1 MNEKDNV
8 ERSET
13 ATSQG
18 TPATKKKR
26 HNRNKNNKSFPK
38 REGKRD
44 SSSRQSSGPS
54 ADHRDDGVND
64 PRMGS
69 ATNSNAMNDIAWYN
83 RYPELLRSASKVP
96 FMMRP
101 GMSIGHGRFGSSEAQ
116 FVPIPGVMRIEYQA
130 AVGTSTNSLSP
141 VSACARGVYDQIRDA
156 YSGNLQTQPADLFMY
171 MMHLCQFRAYI
182 AWLKRIYGVINFYTP
197 FNRYAPVKLF
207 SAMFPDSMQFYVNRR
222 GRFDEWVA
230 DKNSLLSC
238 INQLVYMANK
248 YIAPADMAVFSRQRW
263 MNENIYTDDNSVLA
277 QWYVFAPTGF
287 WCVDGVNGENG
298 TEMKFLPFAAADET
312 EKPYTVLNAYR
323 YGLRLYKALADW
335 GDALTMNGY
344 IARAFAGRL
353 EPPVDLLP
361 EEYTVRPVYSLEVL
375 MQIHNAKVFDEYSE
389 LKWTQDPMTHAIL
402 VEPTGAF
409 DLTETLLDLP
419 MDEPDETS
427 IVIASRLAPVIM
439 KHNDG
444 SAEVNYMHCGTEV
457 VKGVYITNAVTDLD
471 DPDYMNMVKVSFLF
485 NNDLD
490 DGENRNRYL
499 ASRLWVL
506 SQYSTFNMAPMM
518 HFLYSESGGAAI
530 DTHRFFTNYGHSY
543 NFTAVDK
550 QVLANM
556 HLVCQQS
563 EFNIYRPHLA

>member
-1 MNEKDNV
+1 MDKIN
-8 ERSET
+8 RSET

-18 TPATKKKR
+18 TPSTKKKR
-26 HNRNKNNKSFPK
+26 HNKNKNNKSFPK
-38 REGKRD
+38 RESKRD
-44 SSSRQSSGPS
+44 PSDRRFDGSGVDSR
-54 ADHRDDGVND
+54 DGDANG

-69 ATNSNAMNDIAWYN
+69 ATNSNAMNDIAWYD

-96 FMMRP
+96 FVTRP
-101 GMSIGHGRFGSSEAQ
+101 GMSIGYGNYGTAEAQ
-116 FVPIPGVMRIEYQA
+116 FTPIPGIMRIEYQA

-197 FNRYAPVKLF
+197 FNRFAPVKLF
-207 SAMFPDSMQFYVNRR
+207 SAMFPDSMQFYINRR
-222 GRFDEWVA
+222 GRFDDWVA
-230 DKNSLLSC
+230 NKNSLLSC

-263 MNENIYTDDNSVLA
+263 MNENVYTDDNSVLA

-298 TEMKFLPFAAADET
+298 TEMNFLPFAAADDT

-344 IARAFAGRL
+344 IARAFSGKL

-361 EEYTVRPVYSLEVL
+361 EDYTVRPVYSLEVL

-389 LKWTQDPMTHAIL
+389 LKWTQDPLTHAIL
-402 VEPTGAF
+402 VNPAGTY

-419 MDEPDETS
+419 MDEPDQTS
-427 IVIASRLAPVIM
+427 IVIASRLAPVII

-444 SAEVNYMHCGTEV
+444 REDVNFMHCGTEI
-457 VKGVYITNAVTDLD
+457 VKGVYITSATSNLD
-471 DPDYMNMVKVSFLF
+471 DPDFMSMEKVSFLL
-485 NNDLD
+485 NNDLGSD
-490 DGENRNRYL
+490 EHRSDYL
-499 ASRLWVL
+499 VKRLWLL

-518 HFLYSESGGAAI
+518 HFMYRESGDNASN
-530 DTHRFFTNYGHSY
+530 TLRFLTTYGHSY
-543 NFTAVDK
+543 NVTAVDK